1 MNTQAE
7 AESVSFFSLIL
18 RTSAGPSRSPDL
30 NPIQHI
36 SDEQRARFYLGAVLD
51 LTYAFVAGWEQIPAA
66 RLQNPLQKA
75 SQKRGGCSVLTPM
88 ESHFNY
94 QLKMPRC
101 LCREMIKVGVQ
112 LASWVEQSGA
122 ACCRSLC
129 TKVSFVFRFVLRPPG
144 ALRGHGSSCV
154 PQWIF
159 DSPHFGGET

>member
-1 MNTQAE
+1 M
-7 AESVSFFSLIL
+7 L
-18 RTSAGPSRSPDL
+18 
-30 NPIQHI
+30 
-36 SDEQRARFYLGAVLD
+36 
-51 LTYAFVAGWEQIPAA
+51 FVAGWEQIPAA

-75 SQKRGGCSVLTPM
+75 SQKRGGCGILTPM

-122 ACCRSLC
+122 ACCRSLR
-129 TKVSFVFRFVLRPPG
+129 TKVSFVFRFVLRPPPG

-154 PQWIF
+154 LQWILF
-159 DSPHFGGET
+159 SILLTLAAKHKITARLLAWLLAASSPASVLRQLVSPQTSVPTHNLLTHLAFLS